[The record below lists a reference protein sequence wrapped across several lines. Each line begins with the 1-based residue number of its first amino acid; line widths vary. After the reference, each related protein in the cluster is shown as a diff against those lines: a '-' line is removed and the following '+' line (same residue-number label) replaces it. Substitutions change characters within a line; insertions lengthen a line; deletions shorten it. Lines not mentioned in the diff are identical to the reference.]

1 MSLNPVLL
9 LLLVNF
15 VSRDQVG
22 IDVSLIVSL
31 RSGLT
36 HLHGFQL
43 LVLPP
48 EFIEI
53 LFVICANRINLLNLK
68 ESSGRLVIIAKVFLK
83 LPHLDVL
90 INQKSLSLP
99 RNMALGTFVELLI
112 VFSTK
117 VN

>member
-1 MSLNPVLL
+1 MLL

-43 LVLPP
+43 LVLLP

-53 LFVICANRINLLNLK
+53 FFFYLCQQNKSSKSKGKFRQANNHCKSVLEAATLGCADKSK
-68 ESSGRLVIIAKVFLK
+68 ESIISQKHGSWDFCQIANSVLNIGK
-83 LPHLDVL
+83 L
-90 INQKSLSLP
+90 
-99 RNMALGTFVELLI
+99 A
-112 VFSTK
+112 
-117 VN
+117 